1 MNDCKLIWA
10 TPNAEKLI
18 GYLARVS
25 NVDAKPSD
33 PASKLMR
40 YLIKH
45 QHWSPFEMA
54 DMCLEINTTRGIAAQ
69 ILRHKSFSFQEFSQR
84 YADVSKL
91 VEYIPTPELRTQD
104 KKNRQNSVDNLDPFL
119 RQEFEIKAAKL
130 FSDSQTLYDEMLHTG
145 IAKECARFVLPIAT
159 PTRMYMHGTLRS
171 WIHYLG
177 LRSSNGTQKEHRD
190 ITVSARD
197 IFTEEFPGI
206 AEACWGEHEEVDPK
220 DTQIIEL
227 KAEIATLKSTMKMN
241 QEHGY

>member
-33 PASKLMR
+33 SASKLMR

-91 VEYIPTPELRTQD
+91 VEHIPVPELRTQD

-119 RQEFEIKAAKL
+119 KQEFEIKTAKL
-130 FSDSQTLYDEMLHTG
+130 FADSQTLYDEMLHTG
-145 IAKECARFVLPIAT
+145 VAKECARFVLPIAT

-190 ITVSARD
+190 ITVSARN
-197 IFTEEFPGI
+197 IFTEEFPDI
-206 AEACWGEHEEVDPK
+206 AKACWEKPQEVDPK
-220 DTQIIEL
+220 DTKIIALE
-227 KAEIATLKSTMKMN
+227 AEIATLKSTMKMN
-241 QEHGY
+241 QEHGH

>member
-10 TPNAEKLI
+10 TPGAEKLVA
-18 GYLARVS
+18 YLARVS
-25 NVDAKPSD
+25 NVNATAGDPS
-33 PASKLMR
+33 SKLIR

-45 QHWSPFEMA
+45 NHWSPFEMA

-69 ILRHKSFSFQEFSQR
+69 ILRHRSFTFQEFSQR

-91 VEYIPTPELRTQD
+91 VEHIPTTELRTQD

-119 RQEFEIKAAKL
+119 KQEFEIKTEKL
-130 FSDSQTLYDEMLHTG
+130 FANSQSLYDDMLRTG

-171 WIHYLG
+171 WIHYIG

-190 ITVSARD
+190 ITDSARD
-197 IFTEEFPGI
+197 IFTEEFPDI
-206 AEACWGEHEEVDPK
+206 AKACWEEREEVNPK
-220 DTQIIEL
+220 DTEITEL
-227 KAEIATLKSTMKMN
+227 KAEIATLKATMKMN
-241 QEHGY
+241 KEHGY